1 MKKAEYIKVLIKA
14 GYKRSEIQGH
24 KISELKAIYENV
36 KGAELGKVEETEVD
50 LSVGQIAA
58 ESLGITTAA
67 QNFTVEKPSFEDT
80 PKLETEKDKSIELMK
95 GLLADGYSLKL
106 CATKRY
112 ITISGHLATTILD
125 WIKEHKP
132 YEVIAMKCGEPARH
146 FNV

>member
-1 MKKAEYIKVLIKA
+1 MKKRDYIEALIKA
-14 GYKRSEIQGH
+14 GYKKSEIQGH
-24 KISELKAIYENV
+24 KVDELKAIYENV
-36 KGAELGKVEETEVD
+36 KGAELDEVEGKEIEETEV
-50 LSVGQIAA
+50 
-58 ESLGITTAA
+58 
-67 QNFTVEKPSFEDT
+67 EKPSSEDI
-80 PKLETEKDKSIELMK
+80 PKLEPVKDKSIELMK
-95 GLLADGYSLKL
+95 DLLTKGYSLKL

>member
-1 MKKAEYIKVLIKA
+1 MKKRDYIEALIKA
-14 GYKRSEIQGH
+14 GYKKSEIQGH
-24 KISELKAIYENV
+24 KVDELKAIYENV
-36 KGAELGKVEETEVD
+36 KGAELDKVDETKIEKT
-50 LSVGQIAA
+50 
-58 ESLGITTAA
+58 E
-67 QNFTVEKPSFEDT
+67 VEKPSFQKKELD
-80 PKLETEKDKSIELMK
+80 TEKDKSIELMK
-95 GLLADGYSLKL
+95 DLLDKGYSLKL